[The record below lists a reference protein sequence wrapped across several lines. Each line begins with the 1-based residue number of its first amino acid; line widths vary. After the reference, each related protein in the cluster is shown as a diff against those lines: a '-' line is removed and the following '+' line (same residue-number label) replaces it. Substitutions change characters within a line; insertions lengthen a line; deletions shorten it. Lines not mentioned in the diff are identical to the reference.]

1 MTCQVCVPSVRFE
14 PAQLKDAG
22 TQCNSAQFTGG
33 MHVFLTCGIPPSS
46 SVVASVAWPL
56 AVLSCKVG
64 YANSGVANF
73 RRTDDIVNRCE
84 YGVWSVDRQ
93 GVSGV
98 VDEHELVVGE
108 PGGQTAVACLKPA
121 GRGGGDP

>member
-1 MTCQVCVPSVRFE
+1 MQLRSVYWWSARIPHVRYSSQRFHRR
-14 PAQLKDAG
+14 KRR
-22 TQCNSAQFTGG
+22 
-33 MHVFLTCGIPPSS
+33 
-46 SVVASVAWPL
+46 VA

-73 RRTDDIVNRCE
+73 RRTYDVVNRCE

-98 VDEHELVVGE
+98 VDEYELVLGE
-108 PGGQTAVACLKPA
+108 PGGQTVVACLKPA
-121 GRGGGDP
+121 GRGGGDPGAMSRHQYLYRS